1 MVPFNILD
9 QDDFP
14 ENLTDEVT
22 ELLASSGNVRI
33 ERIVSFGHRSPEGYW
48 YDQDHDEWVVVL
60 YGRARLL
67 IEGVED
73 PVTLAVGD
81 SLLLRAH
88 QRHRVD
94 WTLPGLHTVW
104 LAVHFVR

>member
-33 ERIVSFGHRSPEGYW
+33 ERIVSL
-48 YDQDHDEWVVVL
+48 DHDEWVVVL